1 MRKWTRIVLFMLLEL
16 KHSSTFHASRGV
28 VLLGGAAL
36 QDPRIHFPCAHSSS
50 TFRTAK
56 EYHASASS
64 LAMSVGDRLQ
74 RVTSARAR
82 PQHVVVLGGGLAGL
96 AVSFHLLNLTA
107 TSVEAA
113 GPRKSPLR
121 ISIFDE
127 CEVGDGGASGAMA
140 GLLVRQA
147 LTCVRLLSI
156 CSRIFLT
163 AGCVAAPAYSSRQ
176 KDMVGG

>member
-28 VLLGGAAL
+28 VLLGGAAI

-50 TFRTAK
+50 TFRTAN

-74 RVTSARAR
+74 R
-82 PQHVVVLGGGLAGL
+82 VVVLGGGLAGL

-107 TSVEAA
+107 TRVEAA

>member
-1 MRKWTRIVLFMLLEL
+1 MRDWARKLIVLMLLLEL
-16 KHSSTFHASRGV
+16 KNNSSYTFHASRGV
-28 VLLGGAAL
+28 VLLGGAAP

-50 TFRTAK
+50 TFRTAN

-74 RVTSARAR
+74 R
-82 PQHVVVLGGGLAGL
+82 VVVLGGGLAGL

-107 TSVEAA
+107 TRVEAA
-113 GPRKSPLR
+113 GPRKSPLL

-127 CEVGDGGASGAMA
+127 CEVGEGGASGAMA

-147 LTCVRLLSI
+147 LICVIRLSI
-156 CSRIFLT
+156 CSWIFLT

>member
-1 MRKWTRIVLFMLLEL
+1 MREWRRTLIVLFMLLEL

-36 QDPRIHFPCAHSSS
+36 QDPWIHFPCAHSSS

-74 RVTSARAR
+74 RV
-82 PQHVVVLGGGLAGL
+82 VVLGGGLAGL

-107 TSVEAA
+107 TRVEAA
-113 GPRKSPLR
+113 GSRKSPLR

-127 CEVGDGGASGAMA
+127 CEVGEGGASGAMA

-147 LTCVRLLSI
+147 LPCVRLLSM